1 MKSQICLSQI
11 EKLPEHCKNF
21 SIDLKENFETDDKI
35 TNRLGIKL
43 GKCLADIIK
52 EDQSRKTT
60 KEEEPNARVA
70 RSLIESLGEPPVHV
84 RFIGSEVSLCGYMY
98 KENEQWRE
106 LYFWKGKAD
115 AIGWDKKNEKFVI
128 VEWKVKEA
136 NESKDVMAFKPF
148 QFQSL
153 VYAKLLKLLL
163 ELKYLPSILIVL
175 IDGQSGK
182 KVHAGF
188 FEAPD
193 SLGNEYVWSDRKP
206 ELTIEIQPGS
216 LFREGL
222 NEGEVREDMPLSKL
236 FSDNATLEDLQKFF
250 KTPPLKV
257 IPKHNNA

>member
-1 MKSQICLSQI
+1 M
-11 EKLPEHCKNF
+11 E
-21 SIDLKENFETDDKI
+21 ENFETDDKI

-70 RSLIESLGEPPVHV
+70 RSLIEHLGKQPVHV
-84 RFIGSEVSLCGYMY
+84 RCIGSEVSLCGYMY

-106 LYFWKGKAD
+106 LYFWNGKAD
-115 AIGWDKKNEKFVI
+115 AIGWDEKNEKFVI

-136 NESKDVMAFKPF
+136 NESEDVMAFKPF

-188 FEAPD
+188 FEAPN

-257 IPKHNNA
+257 IPKRNNV

>member
-1 MKSQICLSQI
+1 M
-11 EKLPEHCKNF
+11 E
-21 SIDLKENFETDDKI
+21 ENFETDDKI

-70 RSLIESLGEPPVHV
+70 RSLIEHLGKQPVHV
-84 RFIGSEVSLCGYMY
+84 RCIGSEVSLCGYMY

-106 LYFWKGKAD
+106 LYFWNGKAD
-115 AIGWDKKNEKFVI
+115 AIGWDEVKKKFVI
-128 VEWKVKEA
+128 VEWKVREV
-136 NESKDVMAFKPF
+136 NESEDVEVFKPF
-148 QFQSL
+148 LFQTL

-163 ELKYLPSILIVL
+163 NLDYLPSILIVL

-193 SLGNEYVWSDRKP
+193 SLGDEYVWCDRKP
-206 ELTIEIQPGS
+206 ELTIEITPGP
-216 LFREGL
+216 LFRKGLDKVEEGML
-222 NEGEVREDMPLSKL
+222 LRDL
-236 FSDNATLEDLQKFF
+236 FSDNATLEDLQNFF

-257 IPKHNNA
+257 PKHNNA

>member
-1 MKSQICLSQI
+1 M
-11 EKLPEHCKNF
+11 E
-21 SIDLKENFETDDKI
+21 ENFETDDKI

-70 RSLIESLGEPPVHV
+70 RSLIEHLGKQPVHV
-84 RFIGSEVSLCGYMY
+84 RCIGSEVSLCGYMY

-106 LYFWKGKAD
+106 LYLWNGKAD
-115 AIGWDKKNEKFVI
+115 AIGWDEKNEKFVI

-136 NESKDVMAFKPF
+136 NESEDVKVFKPF
-148 QFQSL
+148 LFQTL

-163 ELKYLPSILIVL
+163 NLDYLPSILIVL

-182 KVHAGF
+182 IVHAGF
-188 FEAPD
+188 FETPD
-193 SLGNEYVWSDRKP
+193 SPEDDYEWSDRKP
-206 ELTIEIQPGS
+206 DISREIQPGS

-222 NEGEVREDMPLSKL
+222 NEGEVKEDMPLSKL
-236 FSDNATLEDLQKFF
+236 FSDNATFADLQKFF